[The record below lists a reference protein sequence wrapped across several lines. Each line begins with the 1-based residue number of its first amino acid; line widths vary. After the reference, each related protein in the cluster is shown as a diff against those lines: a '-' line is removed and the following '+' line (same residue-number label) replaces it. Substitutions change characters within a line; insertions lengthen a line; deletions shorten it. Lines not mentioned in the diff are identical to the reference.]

1 MQAQVLV
8 SASVTLPSLRPKEC
22 QAGAASCAPATGTA
36 AAFFYST
43 LYLMALGAGG
53 VKACVYPFAGD
64 QFDVTDPREARRRLS
79 CPNGWFVT
87 ITSGNVMAM
96 SFLVYTQGSLGW
108 SWGYGVPAAVTAIWT
123 VVYFCGVPL
132 YRHQVIPAP
141 GHGRQLPHAPRASAS
156 LLCSQLAGDGPRGPR
171 SAPRSERR
179 RQLSLSHS
187 YLLGRPL
194 SPPFPVSTSFILT
207 YVHEMSFLY

>member
-8 SASVTLPSLRPKEC
+8 SASMTLPSLRPKEC

-132 YRHQVIPAP
+132 YRHQVMAGSSLTRHAQVLVCSARNWRVTVPADP
-141 GHGRQLPHAPRASAS
+141 ALLHEANAVGNFRYHTPIYLEGHCLRPSQCPHPSS
-156 LLCSQLAGDGPRGPR
+156 L
-171 SAPRSERR
+171 
-179 RQLSLSHS
+179 HM
-187 YLLGRPL
+187 
-194 SPPFPVSTSFILT
+194 F
-207 YVHEMSFLY
+207 MK